1 MSDRPYRPV
10 VALRDRASGR
20 YLGDG
25 LQWSADAADA
35 LLLDRVE
42 AASVV
47 RRFACEPEA
56 LELVPAGELDDDRA
70 CRAVA

>member
-20 YLGDG
+20 YLGQG
-25 LQWSADAADA
+25 AQWSADADGA
-35 LLLDRVE
+35 LLLDEVE
-42 AASVV
+42 AAGVV
-47 RRFACEPEA
+47 RRFACEPGA
-56 LELVPAGELDDDRA
+56 LELVPTGELDDERA